1 VTDNVGQRQET
12 VSYLVGFTEVA
23 STAHDVQVAIGLARP

>member
-12 VSYLVGFTEVA
+12 VSYLVGFTKLA
-23 STAHDVQVAIGLARP
+23 STPHDVQVTIGLARP